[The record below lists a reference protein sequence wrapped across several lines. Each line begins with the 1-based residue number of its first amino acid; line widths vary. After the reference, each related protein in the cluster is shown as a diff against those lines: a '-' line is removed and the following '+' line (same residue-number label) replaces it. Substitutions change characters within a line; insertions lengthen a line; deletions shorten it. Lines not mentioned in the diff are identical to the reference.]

1 MTDRRPPYGFAALA
15 GLGVFALYCATLAPS
30 TAFWDTSEYIAT
42 AHILGIPHPPGN
54 PLFVVVAR
62 TWSVL
67 LAPTGLPVAV
77 RINLLAAATSA
88 LASGFMF
95 LTAHRVLLA
104 TLGDGRR
111 ALVGA
116 SVATLVGATAFTVWN
131 QSNVNEKVYT
141 LSVLIIAA
149 VTWLAVR
156 WRDRRK
162 DPGSVRYLLWS
173 IFLMA
178 LGSTNHLMSVLPL
191 PALAAMVIVTEPF
204 VLLRPVLLGRAALL
218 GALGLSFNFV
228 LPIRAALDPAINE
241 GDPTCDSVIGAA
253 TAVFTMGRA
262 GCPMLA
268 ANLQRTQYQ
277 KPPVTQRMAPWSAQ
291 LQNYAQYFDWQ
302 WSRGVDP
309 SEHPGTARL
318 PITLLFLGLG
328 GLGLWASWR
337 ADRALFAYLAVLSAT
352 LSLGL
357 VYYLN
362 FKYGYSLSPEVTDPL
377 LHEVRERD
385 YFFVA
390 GFLLWGVLA
399 GSGLAWAWGALASIS
414 KSRRRWAVTSPVLA
428 FALLPLVLNWP
439 WATRAGDYAA
449 RDWAYDLL
457 MSVEPYAILFTNGDN
472 DTFPLWYVQEVE
484 GLRKDVTVV
493 VGQYLLTSWYPKQ
506 LQAQT
511 RPERQRR
518 FDADVTQGL
527 YADPGLP
534 SAPVTDMPAEV
545 MDQVL
550 GSRLEADVTVPFPT
564 VAVTYPAG
572 TLLDRSHQLAL
583 SFIHDS
589 IDERP
594 IYFASAGGMMNELG
608 LTRWGVRH
616 GLATKLVLRGPD
628 DTSPE
633 AWIVGSPEY
642 GSETFDLDRSLRL
655 YNHVYAFRGL
665 KYRSLWADRSTLNIP
680 WQYYALSLQLSDVAR
695 KAGVDAQTVEALR
708 ADAGSFL
715 LVAQGGDRGTPG
727 S

>member
-1 MTDRRPPYGFAALA
+1 MADHRPPYGFAALA
-15 GLGVFALYCATLAPS
+15 ALLVFALYAVTLAPT

-54 PLFVVVAR
+54 PLFVILAR
-62 TWSVL
+62 VWSVV

-77 RINLLAAATSA
+77 RINLLAASTSA
-88 LASGFMF
+88 VASMFMF
-95 LTAHRVLLA
+95 LVAHRALRPA
-104 TLGDGRR
+104 LGDPRR

-116 SVATLVGATAFTVWN
+116 GVATLVGATAFTVWN

-149 VTWLAVR
+149 VTWLALL

-162 DPGSVRYLLWS
+162 DPRSVRYLLWAV
-173 IFLMA
+173 FLMA

-191 PALAAMVIVTEPF
+191 PALLAMLITTEPL
-204 VLLRPVLLGRAALL
+204 VLLRPAVVGRAALL
-218 GALGLSFNFV
+218 AILGLSFNFV

-241 GDPTCDSVIGAA
+241 GDPTCESVVGAA
-253 TAVFTMGRA
+253 AAVFTMGRA

-268 ANLQRTQYQ
+268 ANLKRTQYQ

-291 LQNYAQYFDWQ
+291 IENYAQYFDWQ
-302 WSRGVDP
+302 WGRGVDP
-309 SEHPGTARL
+309 SERPGTARL
-318 PITLLFLGLG
+318 PITLLFLALG
-328 GLGLWASWR
+328 GLGLWATWR
-337 ADRALFAYLAVLSAT
+337 ADRAHFVYLAVLAAT
-352 LSLGL
+352 LSFGL

-362 FKYGYSLSPEVTDPL
+362 FKYGYSLSPEVTDPA

-390 GFLLWGVLA
+390 GYLLWGVLA
-399 GSGLAWAWGALASIS
+399 GTGLAWAWGALASIS
-414 KSRRRWAVTSPVLA
+414 KSPRRWAVTSPVLA
-428 FALLPLVLNWP
+428 FAGLPLVLNWS

-493 VGQYLLTSWYPKQ
+493 VGQYLLTTWYPKQ
-506 LQAQT
+506 LQEQT
-511 RPERQRR
+511 GPERQRR
-518 FDADVTQGL
+518 FEADAVPGL
-527 YADPGLP
+527 YDERSIP
-534 SAPVTDMPAEV
+534 SGPVTDMPPEL
-545 MDQVL
+545 MDQVV
-550 GSRLEADVTVPFPT
+550 GSRLEEDVTVPFPT
-564 VAVTYPAG
+564 VAVTYPSG

-594 IYFASAGGMMNELG
+594 IYFASSGGMMNELG

-616 GLATKLVLRGPD
+616 GLATKLVLRPRGDAPQ
-628 DTSPE
+628 E
-633 AWIVGSPEY
+633 GWVVGSPEY
-642 GSETFDLDRSLRL
+642 GGETFDLDRSLRL
-655 YNHVYAFRGL
+655 YQDVYMYRGL
-665 KYRSLWADRSTLNIP
+665 KGRQLWADRSTLNIP
-680 WQYYALSLQLSDVAR
+680 WQYYAMSLQLSDVAR
-695 KAGVDAQTVEALR
+695 KADVDAATVEALR
-708 ADAGSFL
+708 TDAAAFH
-715 LVAQGGDRGTPG
+715 LVSQGGARGTPG
-727 S
+727 A